1 MVAKAKPIFNNREL
15 SWLAFNERVMQ
26 EAMDPSV
33 PLLQRLRFL
42 GIFSNNLDEFFKVR
56 VASVRRIAALSPAK
70 RKVPQELTPQEL
82 LIEIQNKVLI
92 LQQKSETVY
101 AQILKEMEDKDIFVL
116 NEKELTPHQAD
127 LIHDYFAENIRSQ
140 LVPLILNNRS
150 KLPLL
155 QDDSI
160 YFGVKMSDR
169 SEKKP
174 SFKYFIIEIPSSSTI
189 PRFVVLPSFEEK
201 KTNIIFIDDI
211 IRLCLDRIFFMFDYE
226 QIEAYTF
233 KLTRDAEL
241 DLDDDL
247 SKSLLEKMKD
257 GLQKRPYGRP
267 IRLVYD
273 SSTPDDLHWLIMR
286 KLGIKESDNVIPGG
300 RYHRLRDLMNFPHIR
315 PDLED
320 ELHHPLLHPD
330 LKLYSSILNVIR
342 KKDILLNYPYQD
354 FIHFVDFLREA
365 AFDPNVKEIYITLY
379 RVASNSKVINALAN
393 AAKNGK
399 QVTVMIELQ
408 ARFDE
413 SANINWSRVLQN
425 AGARV
430 LHGVEGMKVHSK
442 IVLVKRKEGKDIRKY
457 AYIGTGNFNESTSKL
472 YTDLGLFT
480 THQGITEDVE
490 KVFGFLE
497 NTHTRFECEH
507 LLVSPYRM
515 RQKLAHCIEKEIE
528 NARNKKEAFI
538 LLKLNSLV
546 DEKMI
551 ELLYKAGNAGVKIH
565 MIIRG
570 ICCLKPGVPG
580 LSENIKCIS
589 IVDKLLEH
597 SRLVIFC
604 NGGKNKH
611 FIMSADWM
619 SRNLDRR
626 VEVGTPV
633 YDKKIQKTLRDIFD
647 IQWKDNVKARDMS
660 SQDLNTY
667 STHKHEDKRLR
678 SQAELYRYFKNTKDR
693 E

>member
-1 MVAKAKPIFNNREL
+1 
-15 SWLAFNERVMQ
+15 
-26 EAMDPSV
+26 
-33 PLLQRLRFL
+33 
-42 GIFSNNLDEFFKVR
+42 
-56 VASVRRIAALSPAK
+56 VASVRRIAALSSTK
-70 RKVPQELTPQEL
+70 KKNPQELTPQEL

-101 AQILKEMEDKDIFVL
+101 AHILKEMEEKDIFVP
-116 NEKELTPHQAD
+116 NEKQLTPQQAD
-127 LIHDYFAENIRSQ
+127 WIHDYFADNIRSQ

-160 YFGVKMSDR
+160 YLGVKMTECN
-169 SEKKP
+169 EKKP
-174 SFKYFIIEIPSSSTI
+174 SFKYFIIEIPASSSI
-189 PRFVVLPSFEEK
+189 PRFVVLPTLQGTG
-201 KTNIIFIDDI
+201 TNIVFIDDI
-211 IRLCLDRIFFMFDYE
+211 IRLCLDRIFFMFDYK

-257 GLQKRPYGRP
+257 SLQKRPYGRP

-300 RYHRLRDLMNFPHIR
+300 RYHRLRDLMDFPYIR

-320 ELHHPLLHPD
+320 ELHHPLLHPS

-379 RVASNSKVINALAN
+379 RVANNSKVINALAN

-399 QVTVMIELQ
+399 NVTVMVELQ

-413 SANINWSRVLQN
+413 SANIHWSRILQN
-425 AGARV
+425 AGAHV

-442 IVLVKRKEGKDIRKY
+442 IVLIKRKEGKDIRNY

-472 YTDLGLFT
+472 YTDIGLFT
-480 THQGITEDVE
+480 THPGITEDVE
-490 KVFGFLE
+490 KVFSFLE

-528 NARNKKEAFI
+528 NAKNKKEAFI
-538 LLKLNSLV
+538 LIKLNSLV

-551 ELLYKAGNAGVKIH
+551 ELLYKAGNAGVKIR
-565 MIIRG
+565 MIVRG
-570 ICCLKPGVPG
+570 ICCLKPEVSG

-597 SRLVIFC
+597 SRMVIFC

-626 VEVGTPV
+626 VEVGTPI
-633 YDKKIQKTLRDIFD
+633 YDKKIQKTLRDTFE
-647 IQWKDNVKARDMS
+647 IQWKDNVKARNMS
-660 SQDLNTY
+660 PQQLNTY
-667 STHKHEDKRLR
+667 AGHKHDEKQVR
-678 SQAELYRYFKNTKDR
+678 SQAELYKYFESSEDT